1 MHTTG
6 NRPQAHAQ
14 QPPQHRPLA
23 TAAPIP
29 TTAPFSPSVPIR
41 SLQDVQRLEARPLA
55 EALPVQSTYEIF
67 VNSACAFGDKTA
79 LTFLPTADP
88 AQEPVRWSYAQL
100 LHGIH
105 QTANLLHHLGVG
117 PEDAVAVLL
126 PGCLE
131 YHLALWGGEAAG
143 IVQPLNPMLT
153 DEKIAA
159 MMTLARAKVLI
170 AYGTEGDL
178 GYWSKALRL
187 RALVPTLTTVLRVAP
202 HDEAPGTAGP
212 LPEGTMDLAARHQ
225 HSGDHLVSRRR
236 IAASDIAAYFHT
248 GGTTGAPKLARHSHG
263 AQVFTAWGS
272 VQMQGIATADVGIN
286 GYPLFHVAG
295 VLPGSLAALSAGV
308 ETIIPTPGLF
318 RNREVVANYW
328 RLVERY
334 RCTYLSAVPTV
345 LAALANVPLEGADIS
360 TLRYCRTGAAILA
373 PELAARFER
382 LFGLHIHESLGMTEM
397 AGISTITPPGV
408 HAPAGCVGW
417 RLPYTQ
423 LRVVALDAQGNAS
436 DQDMPPGQP
445 GMVLFKSPNLF
456 SGFLDAADTAKAFTQ
471 DGWLATGDLGLVD
484 EQGRLHLSGRSKD
497 LIIRSGHNIDPKV
510 IEDALG
516 AHPAVQL
523 CAAVGA
529 PDAYAGEL
537 PVVYATLR
545 PGVQVTEAELMAFTA
560 ERVDEAV
567 ARPRWV
573 QVIETMPVTNV
584 GKIYKPEL
592 RQRAA
597 CHTVQAL
604 VDGVC
609 AEAPHQPRPAVGPV
623 GDKAVHVTVPESP
636 GAAKLQA
643 LLRTVLEPLPITLH
657 IATAPAPKSPQAPS
671 ASA

>member
-1 MHTTG
+1 MATT
-6 NRPQAHAQ
+6 PALH
-14 QPPQHRPLA
+14 PPFTRS
-23 TAAPIP
+23 
-29 TTAPFSPSVPIR
+29 FPIR
-41 SLQDVQRLEARPLA
+41 SPQDVERLEARPLA

-67 VNSACAFGDKTA
+67 VNAAAAFGDKTA
-79 LTFLPTADP
+79 LSFLPTADP
-88 AQEPVRWSYAQL
+88 ADEPIRWSYAQL
-100 LHGIH
+100 LTGIH

-117 PEDAVAVLL
+117 PQDAVAVLL
-126 PGCLE
+126 PGCLD

-159 MMTLARAKVLI
+159 MMTLARAKVLM
-170 AYGTEGDL
+170 AYGAEGDV
-178 GYWSKALRL
+178 GYWSKAQRL
-187 RALVPTLTTVLRVAP
+187 MGMVPTLTTVLRVAP
-202 HDEAPGTAGP
+202 HDEAPGAAGP
-212 LPEGTMDLAARHQ
+212 LPDGVVDLAERHQ
-225 HSGDHLVSRRR
+225 HPGDHLVSGRH

-272 VQMQGIATADVGIN
+272 VQMQGISPEDVGIN

-308 ETIIPTPGLF
+308 ETIIPTTGLF
-318 RNREVVANYW
+318 RNRQVIANYW

-345 LAALANVPLEGADIS
+345 LAALANVPLDGADIS

-445 GMVLFKSPNLF
+445 GMVLFQSPNLF
-456 SGFLDAADTAKAFTQ
+456 SGFLDAADTAKAFTP
-471 DGWLATGDLGLVD
+471 DGWLATGDLGFVD
-484 EQGRLHLSGRSKD
+484 DQGRLHLSGRSKD

-523 CAAVGA
+523 AAAVGA

-537 PVVYATLR
+537 PVVYATLV
-545 PGVQVTEAELMAFTA
+545 PGAQVTEAELLAFTA

-584 GKIYKPEL
+584 GKIYKPDL

-609 AEAPHQPRPAVGPV
+609 AAEAPGQPRPQVQPE
-623 GDKAVHVTVPESP
+623 GDNTVRVTVAP
-636 GAAKLQA
+636 GAQA
-643 LLRTVLEPLPITLH
+643 DALAARLREVLVPLPLTLRITTVP
-657 IATAPAPKSPQAPS
+657 TAGSPQNA
-671 ASA
+671 

>member
-1 MHTTG
+1 MATT
-6 NRPQAHAQ
+6 PALQSL
-14 QPPQHRPLA
+14 PPLHP
-23 TAAPIP
+23 
-29 TTAPFSPSVPIR
+29 PFTRSAPIR

-67 VNSACAFGDKTA
+67 VNAAAAFGDKTA
-79 LTFLPTADP
+79 LAFLPTADP
-88 AQEPVRWSYAQL
+88 AAEPIRWSYAQL
-100 LHGIH
+100 LTGIH

-170 AYGTEGDL
+170 AYGGEGDL

-202 HDEAPGTAGP
+202 HNESPGVAGP
-212 LPEGTMDLAARHQ
+212 LPAGVLDLATRHQ
-225 HSGDHLVSRRR
+225 HPGDHLVSGRR
-236 IAASDIAAYFHT
+236 IVTSDIAAYFHT

-272 VQMQGIATADVGIN
+272 VQMQGIAPGDVGIN

-308 ETIIPTPGLF
+308 ETLIPTTGLF
-318 RNREVVANYW
+318 RNREVIANYW

-345 LAALANVPLEGADIS
+345 LAALANVPLDGADIS

-382 LFGLHIHESLGMTEM
+382 LFNLHIHESLGMTEM

-408 HAPAGCVGW
+408 NAPAGCVGW

-445 GMVLFKSPNLF
+445 GMVLFQSPNLF

-471 DGWLATGDLGLVD
+471 DGWLATGDLGFVD
-484 EQGRLHLSGRSKD
+484 DQGRLHLSGRSKD

-537 PVVYATLR
+537 PVVYATLV
-545 PGVQVTEAELMAFTA
+545 PGAQAVTEAELLAFTA

-604 VDGVC
+604 VDGAC
-609 AEAPHQPRPAVGPV
+609 AAEAPGQPRPQVQPEGDNAVR
-623 GDKAVHVTVPESP
+623 VTVAPGP
-636 GAAKLQA
+636 GAGA
-643 LLRTVLEPLPITLH
+643 LAARLRELLAPLPLTVHTTIGPAAGSP
-657 IATAPAPKSPQAPS
+657 ATP
-671 ASA
+671 

>member
-1 MHTTG
+1 MRLPQMPPLHT
-6 NRPQAHAQ
+6 
-14 QPPQHRPLA
+14 
-23 TAAPIP
+23 
-29 TTAPFSPSVPIR
+29 PFSPGAPLR
-41 SLQDVQRLEARPLA
+41 SLQDVERHEARPLA

-67 VNSACAFGDKTA
+67 VNAAAAFGDKTA
-79 LTFLPTADP
+79 LSFLPTADP
-88 AQEPVRWSYAQL
+88 ADEPIRWSYAQL
-100 LHGIH
+100 LTGIH

-117 PEDAVAVLL
+117 PQDAVAVLL

-170 AYGTEGDL
+170 AYGGEGDV
-178 GYWSKALRL
+178 GYWSKAVRL

-202 HDEAPGTAGP
+202 HDEAPGSAGP
-212 LPEGTMDLAARHQ
+212 LPDGVVDLAARQQ
-225 HSGDHLVSRRR
+225 HPGDHLVSGRR

-272 VQMQGIATADVGIN
+272 VQMQGITPQDVGIN

-308 ETIIPTPGLF
+308 ETIIPTTGLF
-318 RNREVVANYW
+318 RNREVIANYW

-345 LAALANVPLEGADIS
+345 LAALANVPLGGADIS

-436 DQDMPPGQP
+436 DQNLPPGQP
-445 GMVLFKSPNLF
+445 GMVLFQSPNLF
-456 SGFLDAADTAKAFTQ
+456 SGFLDAADTAKAFTH
-471 DGWLATGDLGLVD
+471 DGWLATGDLGFVD
-484 EQGRLHLSGRSKD
+484 DQGRLHLSGRSKD

-537 PVVYATLR
+537 PVVYATLV
-545 PGVQVTEAELMAFTA
+545 PGAQATEAELLAFTA

-609 AEAPHQPRPAVGPV
+609 ATEAPGQPRPQVLPEGDNAVR
-623 GDKAVHVTVPESP
+623 VTVAP
-636 GAAKLQA
+636 GAQA
-643 LLRTVLEPLPITLH
+643 DALAARLREVLAPLPLTVRIT
-657 IATAPAPKSPQAPS
+657 TAPAAGSPQNA
-671 ASA
+671 